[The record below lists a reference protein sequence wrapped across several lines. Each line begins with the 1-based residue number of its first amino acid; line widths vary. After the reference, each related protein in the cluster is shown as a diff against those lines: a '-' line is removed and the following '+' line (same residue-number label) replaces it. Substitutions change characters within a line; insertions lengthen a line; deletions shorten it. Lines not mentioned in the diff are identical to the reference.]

1 MQLECEP
8 IDSSPIEVDLCTQ
21 DAVDRLLNYA
31 GGEVFVPSITAEAVM
46 VTFSPLPPSVPPSQL
61 LAVNK
66 VYDCFI
72 TGHSMVLKHRI
83 QKLNP
88 A

>member
-21 DAVDRLLNYA
+21 DAVDRLLSYA

-46 VTFSPLPPSVPPSQL
+46 VTFSPFAPFNTSFP
-61 LAVNK
+61 
-66 VYDCFI
+66 I
-72 TGHSMVLKHRI
+72 TSGQQGI
-83 QKLNP
+83 
-88 A
+88 